1 MSGSSSRELLR
12 VMRPPADDTFGSRKK
27 RRKYQE
33 AKFDDQKIFQ
43 IGIGQCI
50 IRSV

>member
-12 VMRPPADDTFGSRKK
+12 VMRPSADDTFGSRKK
-27 RRKYQE
+27 RRKYPE

-43 IGIGQCI
+43 AGIGQYIMC
-50 IRSV
+50 SV